1 MKLGDIFCPVLELC
15 DPNWG
20 GTESAAQ
27 TVTNERDVDDDID
40 RAPECTV
47 HVFKSVGGGGNTLL
61 PSPSKASA
69 KAKKKKKKK
78 KRKKKRTRLI
88 K

>member
-20 GTESAAQ
+20 GTQSAAQ

-47 HVFKSVGGGGNTLL
+47 HVFKSVGGGNTLL